1 MLADYAEA
9 LAKTGCETDG
19 EVDLWP
25 IMQVQ
30 APPPGSILIP
40 YGEALEMLR
49 RASIMDGQTHRLRT
63 GAQANC
69 TIDILTN
76 IETGEK

>member
-1 MLADYAEA
+1 
-9 LAKTGCETDG
+9 
-19 EVDLWP
+19 
-25 IMQVQ
+25 
-30 APPPGSILIP
+30 
-40 YGEALEMLR
+40 MLR

-76 IETGEK
+76 IETGEE